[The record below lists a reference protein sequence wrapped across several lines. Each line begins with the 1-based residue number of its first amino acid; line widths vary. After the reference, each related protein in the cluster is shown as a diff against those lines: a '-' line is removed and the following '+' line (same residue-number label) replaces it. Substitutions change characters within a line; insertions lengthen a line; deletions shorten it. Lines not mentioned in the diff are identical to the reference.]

1 MGGLTRI
8 ASLPVASRAFQSLL
22 RLFPS
27 ALLRRSAL
35 LPLARER
42 CRLSPVGSTEAEVGE
57 EKQKKKQKK
66 KGSQNEISLVFRA
79 NGVSFGAGFFH
90 RFSGKF
96 KRRFHRQKRRRH
108 QSYQRRSEPP
118 GSPLRPQPQG
128 LEGFFT
134 ESLESN

>member
-1 MGGLTRI
+1 MPGGGGRKT
-8 ASLPVASRAFQSLL
+8 
-22 RLFPS
+22 
-27 ALLRRSAL
+27 
-35 LPLARER
+35 
-42 CRLSPVGSTEAEVGE
+42 
-57 EKQKKKQKK
+57 KKKQKK

-118 GSPLRPQPQG
+118 GSPLRPQPQVIIPLANIYYDFHG
-128 LEGFFT
+128 NWIIGWGEETGWGGPLGSNIKDSRGAAL
-134 ESLESN
+134 SLTLIANPLKVIAIDNKVIDG